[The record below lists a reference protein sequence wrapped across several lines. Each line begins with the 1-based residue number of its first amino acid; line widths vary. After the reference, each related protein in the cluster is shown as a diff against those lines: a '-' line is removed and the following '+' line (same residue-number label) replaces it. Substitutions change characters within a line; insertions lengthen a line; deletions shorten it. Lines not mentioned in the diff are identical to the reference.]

1 MFGTLLGPLPR
12 PQPAIDHTGD
22 GGGGRDRVRSVDDL
36 VREAIRA
43 QEQAGLEP
51 ITDGGLRL
59 ADPFDVVS
67 PNDAGESAVDDWRF
81 AAGCTE
87 VMVKQALPGPYTLGR
102 RLADGGVADGRDAAS
117 DRNAASNHAA
127 RVVNGRIHD
136 LIDAGCPYIEIH
148 EPDATLIGEDPA
160 ERRRFKAAQAVLVEG
175 VHGAHLSL
183 VITGGNADAA
193 GPETI
198 LVDGYQSLAVDLIAG
213 PDNWRLIAR
222 ATESWGIV
230 CGALRTTEGSD
241 DGPELLVWATRYAAS
256 TGGRGLVRVGLGT
269 AGGLAALS
277 WTAALTKMERLGRAA
292 YIAGLP
298 PGDELA
304 SSLDPRALDLKSR
317 AFGRRVPRRT
327 LSLTDR
333 PAKEDE

>member
-1 MFGTLLGPLPR
+1 MRYDRQPMFGTLLGPLPR
-12 PQPAIDHTGD
+12 PELAIDQARD
-22 GGGGRDRVRSVDDL
+22 SGGRHDRERSVDDL

-51 ITDGGLRL
+51 IMDGGLRH
-59 ADPFDVVS
+59 ADPFDVVFS
-67 PNDAGESAVDDWRF
+67 NDAGASAVDDWRF

-102 RLADGGVADGRDAAS
+102 RLAEGGVADRRDAAS
-117 DRNAASNHAA
+117 DHTAL
-127 RVVNGRIHD
+127 VLNGRIHD

-160 ERRRFKAAQAVLVEG
+160 ERRRFKDAQEVLLDSVGG
-175 VHGAHLSL
+175 VHMSL
-183 VITGGNADAA
+183 AITGGNADAA
-193 GPETI
+193 GSDTI
-198 LVDGYQSLAVDLIAG
+198 LVAGYQSLAVDLIAG
-213 PDNWRLIAR
+213 PDNWRLVAR
-222 ATESWGIV
+222 APESWGIV
-230 CGALRTTEGSD
+230 CGALRIKEGTD

-277 WTAALTKMERLGRAA
+277 WTAAVAKMERLGRAA
-292 YIAGLP
+292 HIAGLP

-317 AFGRRVPRRT
+317 AFGRRIPKRK
-327 LSLTDR
+327 LSSMDQ
-333 PAKEDE
+333 PAEGI